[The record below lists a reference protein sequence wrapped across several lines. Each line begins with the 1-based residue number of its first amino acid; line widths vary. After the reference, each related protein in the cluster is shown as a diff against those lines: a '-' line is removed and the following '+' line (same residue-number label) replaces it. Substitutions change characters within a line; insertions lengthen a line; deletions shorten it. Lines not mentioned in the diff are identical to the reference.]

1 MTKEIKSEITW
12 SGFIEPSSSV
22 YRNGFAIRKSATIQ
36 LPIKHVQNKR
46 KLTCT
51 IYQSTNEWR
60 WLKIQIWVNGVYLG
74 QIGTK
79 NIGTFER
86 TFDLAK
92 IKENYLRITFKV
104 KTNLLLHTLVRSLKS
119 PRTTKH
125 KISLPR
131 DTLLLRKLDIG
142 DFVLLDYASSNSR
155 FCNDLLMKD
164 IRTQMQVFGFFKQSF
179 GLAEACRCT
188 TKALKTT
195 NIFLSQTQLP
205 FKGKHSGEDSAFN
218 AGAAPKASKEY
229 EFRLFHCNG
238 NHLEIIKNKW
248 GEQIFENSYS
258 IGFWHWEL
266 PDFPDEFL
274 PWFSNMKEIWVP
286 SSFVRDA
293 IAPKSPVPVQLFPL
307 AIDDSLF
314 SPPTSDRR
322 MFGLP
327 LEEFLYITS
336 FDFHSSIERKNP
348 IGAIKAFSDLIKQGH
363 TQIHLVLKTS
373 NRHADPA
380 AADNLDKALNQL
392 PNEKFT
398 LIENTLPRETML
410 CLLNSCDA
418 FVSLHRSEGFG
429 LHLAEAMAMGKPVIA
444 TNWSGNIDFMN
455 ERNSYPVDYDLVE
468 LIESHGPYAKGNHW
482 AEPRITHAT
491 TQMAIACEKINT
503 KEKKD
508 MLMLARETIREQ
520 FSPKNIGSKMYTRLQ
535 YIARSRLIGQIG

>member
-1 MTKEIKSEITW
+1 
-12 SGFIEPSSSV
+12 
-22 YRNGFAIRKSATIQ
+22 

-51 IYQSTNEWR
+51 IYQSTNEWH
-60 WLKIQIWVNGVYLG
+60 WLKIQIWVNEIYLG
-74 QIGTK
+74 QIGTQ
-79 NIGTFER
+79 NVGTFER
-86 TFDLAK
+86 TFDLPE
-92 IKENYLRITFKV
+92 IKENYLRLTFKV
-104 KTNLLLHTLVRSLKS
+104 KTNLLLHAFVRCFKTSRK
-119 PRTTKH
+119 TKH

-131 DTLLLRKLDIG
+131 DTLLLRKLNIG
-142 DFVLLDYASSNSR
+142 ETVLLDYASSKSR
-155 FCNDLLMKD
+155 FCTDLLLEN
-164 IRTQMQVFGFFKQSF
+164 IRTPMQVFGFFKQSF

-188 TKALKTT
+188 TKALETT
-195 NIFLSQTQLP
+195 NIVLSRTQLP
-205 FKGKHSGEDSAFN
+205 FKGKHSGEDFSFN
-218 AGAAPKASKEY
+218 AGSAPRVSKEY

-238 NHLEIIKNKW
+238 NHLDIIKEKW
-248 GEQIFENSYS
+248 GKEIFENSYS

-274 PWFSNMKEIWVP
+274 SWFSNMNEIWVP

-307 AIDDSLF
+307 AIDDTLF
-314 SPPTSDRR
+314 LPPTSDRR

-327 LEEFLYITS
+327 LEDFLYITS
-336 FDFHSSIERKNP
+336 FDFYSSMERKNP
-348 IGAIKAFSDLIKQGH
+348 IGAIKAFSALIKQGH
-363 TQIHLVLKTS
+363 TQIHLVVKTS

-429 LHLAEAMAMGKPVIA
+429 LHLAEAMAMGKTVIA
-444 TNWSGNIDFMN
+444 TNWSGNVDFMN

-468 LIESHGPYAKGNHW
+468 LIECHGPYAKGNHW
-482 AEPRITHAT
+482 AEPNLTHAT

-503 KEKKD
+503 KEKKE
-508 MLMLARETIREQ
+508 MLIMARETIREQ
-520 FSPKNIGSKMYTRLQ
+520 FSRIIIGSRMYARLEA
-535 YIARSRLIGQIG
+535 IERSRLIGQI